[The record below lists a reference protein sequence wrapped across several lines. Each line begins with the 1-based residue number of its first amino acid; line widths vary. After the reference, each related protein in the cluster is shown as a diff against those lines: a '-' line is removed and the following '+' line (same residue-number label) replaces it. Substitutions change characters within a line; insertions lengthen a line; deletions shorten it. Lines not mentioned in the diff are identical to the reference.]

1 MKKLVL
7 FLGVFLS
14 LNTIALAELYHGIDI
29 DTVYKSSDWNSK
41 NDIKQLIDDYTLLL
55 QYQREFNNCS
65 DLLPDVLSCYDKVAQ
80 KIITNLYVQPEYNIE
95 NYKQLKEA
103 LSDAYG
109 LKNCRNKYAWPSGH
123 MCELDTLSDMSSI
136 LAKYI
141 QSLLDYSK
149 EKMFAYSSIL
159 EKYK

>member
-1 MKKLVL
+1 M
-7 FLGVFLS
+7 
-14 LNTIALAELYHGIDI
+14 
-29 DTVYKSSDWNSK
+29 
-41 NDIKQLIDDYTLLL
+41 LL

-65 DLLPDVLSCYDKVAQ
+65 DLLPDVLSCYDKVAK